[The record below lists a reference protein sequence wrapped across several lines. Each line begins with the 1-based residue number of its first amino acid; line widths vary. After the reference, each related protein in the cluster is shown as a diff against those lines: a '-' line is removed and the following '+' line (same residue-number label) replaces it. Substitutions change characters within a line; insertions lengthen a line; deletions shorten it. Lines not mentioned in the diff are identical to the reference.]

1 MSDIIHQDDEIG
13 QLDLV
18 KALITTVGAKNV
30 RNR

>member
-1 MSDIIHQDDEIG
+1 MSDMIHQDDEIG

-18 KALITTVGAKNV
+18 ETLVTTVAAKNV